1 MVRIKKIL
9 LRRRKLANTSRSKKT
24 SILSHPID
32 TIIHWYDEVQ
42 ILPTT
47 FKRNAKLEVER
58 TMHTI
63 RHLKHELKKATRMSR
78 RKLARKPART
88 MKLISNRLS
97 SAQNQLKIAKI
108 KQTYYKALEKALKSF
123 NRLFKKKHVSTVKA
137 KRRKNKVRSMATH
150 PTHRMTHARLSAR
163 RAYRKPH
170 ARHLRKAAKSSRAA
184 GRRTMR
190 SSHRR

>member
-1 MVRIKKIL
+1 M
-9 LRRRKLANTSRSKKT
+9 ANTSRSKKT

-32 TIIHWYDEVQ
+32 TIVHWYDEMQ

-58 TMHTI
+58 TMRNI
-63 RHLKHELKKATRMSR
+63 RHLKHELKKASRMSR
-78 RKLARKPART
+78 QKLANKRARGI
-88 MKLISNRLS
+88 KLISNRLS

-123 NRLFKKKHVSTVKA
+123 NKLFKKKHVSTVKTNA
-137 KRRKNKVRSMATH
+137 KRRKSKVRSMAAH
-150 PTHRMTHARLSAR
+150 PTHRMTHARISAR
-163 RAYRKPH
+163 RAHKKPH
-170 ARHLRKAAKSSRAA
+170 TRHLRKAAKSPRLAS
-184 GRRTMR
+184 RRTMR